1 MAITKRMIDL
11 HTHSN
16 ASDGTCSPT
25 ELVKLAKDAG
35 LVALALTDHDSIDG
49 VKEALTAGATY
60 DIEVI
65 PGVELSCNYNDEE
78 IHMVGLFIDYEDEA
92 FCEHLRNFQDLRDNR
107 NIKMAECLCK
117 EGFDISAKALYE
129 MFPDAVLTRAHVAKY
144 LVATGQVKELSIV
157 FDKYIGNG
165 CKCFVDRPKI
175 HPADAIKMIH
185 NIGGIAIL
193 AHPCLC
199 KMPRKDLYAMIE
211 ELAAAGLDGIEAI
224 YSCNMGS
231 DESDFKDLAKKL
243 GLLIS
248 GGSDFHG
255 TNKPYIKLGIGK
267 GNMYTDYDLLE
278 KIKAPN
284 TNYHV

>member
-107 NIKMAECLCK
+107 NIKMAECLCE